1 MVILGK
7 TGRNFAGGMSG
18 GIAYILD
25 RDGDFHVRCNQDQC
39 SLESLADT
47 EEIEDIRKMIHRHAE
62 YTHSSLAWE
71 ILADWNE
78 IVSQFVKVMPDDYKR
93 ILTAYEEAQKEG
105 LQDDDAWLSAFQR
118 GIEA

>member
-1 MVILGK
+1 
-7 TGRNFAGGMSG
+7 MSG

-39 SLESLADT
+39 SLEGLTDT
-47 EEIEDIRKMIHRHAE
+47 EEIEDIRKMIHRHAG

-71 ILADWNE
+71 ILADWNK

-93 ILTAYEEAQKEG
+93 ILTAYEDAQKEG

-118 GIEA
+118 GIEVSVNV